1 MADFATVQDVMD
13 GWRLLTPEEYQR
25 AVELV
30 AKASR
35 TIRAEIPTVD
45 ARLAAVPPTLDAALV
60 MDVCCDMV
68 RRTLGV
74 PLDQQPVSQVQ
85 QSAGIF
91 SQSMTLA
98 NPQGDMY
105 LTKAERRRLG
115 GSRQVARTVD
125 MFIAPTV

>member
-1 MADFATVQDVMD
+1 
-13 GWRLLTPEEYQR
+13 
-25 AVELV
+25 
-30 AKASR
+30 
-35 TIRAEIPTVD
+35 
-45 ARLAAVPPTLDAALV
+45 
-60 MDVCCDMV
+60 MV